1 VYISEGSVAGVVESI
16 KAVAEGSLVL
26 YLRYSQEDHGNPL
39 LPLDVADLVAKAS
52 PVPVYV
58 ALDRYIGLGAV
69 GGVVRRPREAGTR
82 AAEMALRILT
92 GTRARDIPI
101 EATRVVPVFDARA
114 MQRWGIGESRL
125 PPGSIVSFR
134 RPSLWRDYRRE
145 VLVVLGG
152 LLVQSLLIVGL
163 LYQRRARRQAE
174 IESRR
179 NLGLAADA
187 NRRVMMTALTGSIA
201 HEISQPLGS
210 ILHNA
215 QAAEMLVSSK
225 RATPEVL
232 REILSDIRTEDVRA
246 TQIIER
252 HRTMLRKHQINKMRI
267 DIQAVVHESLALVA
281 HDVRARQ
288 IALEV
293 HPLPAPCF
301 VAGDQVLLQQVLVNL
316 VLNAMDAMV
325 DTLPERRRITVQYAV
340 RPDRVEVSVRDA
352 GTGLPAQVDGG
363 LFEPFV
369 TTKTS
374 GIGIGLTIART
385 IVEAHDGRIE
395 AVNNPE
401 GGATFRVM
409 LPCDDLTKAI
419 RS

>member
-1 VYISEGSVAGVVESI
+1 
-16 KAVAEGSLVL
+16 
-26 YLRYSQEDHGNPL
+26 
-39 LPLDVADLVAKAS
+39 
-52 PVPVYV
+52 
-58 ALDRYIGLGAV
+58 
-69 GGVVRRPREAGTR
+69 
-82 AAEMALRILT
+82 
-92 GTRARDIPI
+92 
-101 EATRVVPVFDARA
+101 VVPVFDARA